1 MKSFLS
7 FFKPLHAAM
16 LLACIGLAACGGDD
30 GNGGGNGSDSAPSNV
45 KGKEFV
51 FYDGDD
57 LDWQFRV
64 TPSGSDGSALLM
76 TNSSTSMIV
85 EPYCYYTKASENTAN
100 IHMYYDSYTTVGGI
114 AGGRRI
120 VLDLKLTFTS
130 KNGGTYTGTAT
141 MWSGSSSTVIDT
153 DDMFGYFSYDT
164 EFSPTWQGD
173 TGGNPD
179 TPGGGDDEQGGGSP
193 GDMVSSALGVEITRV
208 SASNAFTQHSVTFRL
223 EKNSTSNLPS
233 TVGFIIGTSPGVT
246 LDNALKVREESSD
259 YLNGYSTFFGA
270 FTTEA
275 DLLEG
280 ATRYYIR
287 PFHREGN
294 RVTYYTEES
303 VETLGDWITLDLRNN
318 LIPVFTFAYDIK
330 RSGRYEIKAQFRV
343 NSNGNVSFYEKV
355 YKTVTGGSGYVTVDA
370 RNDTPYDWDTEV
382 ECVWGIVTDLETGI
396 VYQPPLI
403 EGGARLNV

>member
-1 MKSFLS
+1 MKKFLS

-16 LLACIGLAACGGDD
+16 LLACLSFTACGGDD
-30 GNGGGNGSDSAPSNV
+30 GNGSGSNGSNGAPSNV
-45 KGKEFV
+45 KGREFV
-51 FYDGDD
+51 FYDGGD

-64 TPSGSDGSALLM
+64 TCGGSDGKASM
-76 TNSSTSMIV
+76 ITNSSTSLIA
-85 EPYCYYTKASENTAN
+85 EPYCYYRKGTGNTATVQIN
-100 IHMYYDSYTTVGGI
+100 YSSYVSVGG
-114 AGGRRI
+114 AAYGRMI
-120 VLDLKLTFTS
+120 FLDLKLTFTS
-130 KNGGTYTGTAT
+130 KNGGIYSGTSTVAGG
-141 MWSGSSSTVIDT
+141 MGGSST
-153 DDMFGYFSYDT
+153 DQMSGYFTYDT
-164 EFSPTWQGD
+164 EFTPTWQGG
-173 TGGNPD
+173 TGDNPGQ
-179 TPGGGDDEQGGGSP
+179 GGGDEEQGGGSP

-294 RVTYYTEES
+294 RVTYYNEES
-303 VETLGDWITLDLRNN
+303 VETLGGWITLDLRNN

-403 EGGARLNV
+403 HGGAPSSV

>member
-1 MKSFLS
+1 MKKFLS
-7 FFKPLHAAM
+7 FFKPLYAAM
-16 LLACIGLAACGGDD
+16 LLACMGLAACGGDD
-30 GNGGGNGSDSAPSNV
+30 GNGSGSNGSNGAPSNV

-76 TNSSTSMIV
+76 TNSSTSLIA
-85 EPYCYYTKASENTAN
+85 EPYCYYRKGTGNTATVQIN
-100 IHMYYDSYTTVGGI
+100 YSSYVSVGG
-114 AGGRRI
+114 AAYGRMI
-120 VLDLKLTFTS
+120 FLDLKLTFTS
-130 KNGGTYTGTAT
+130 KNGGIYSGTSTVAGG
-141 MWSGSSSTVIDT
+141 MGGSST
-153 DDMFGYFSYDT
+153 DQMSGYFTYDT
-164 EFSPTWQGD
+164 EFTPTWQGG
-173 TGGNPD
+173 TGDNPGQ
-179 TPGGGDDEQGGGSP
+179 GGGDEEQGGSSP

-294 RVTYYTEES
+294 RVTYYNEES

-403 EGGARLNV
+403 HGGAPSSV

>member
-1 MKSFLS
+1 MKKFLS

-16 LLACIGLAACGGDD
+16 LLACLSFTACGGDD
-30 GNGGGNGSDSAPSNV
+30 GNGSGSNGSNGAPSNV
-45 KGKEFV
+45 KGREFV

-76 TNSSTSMIV
+76 TNSSTSLIA
-85 EPYCYYTKASENTAN
+85 EPYCYYRKGTGNTATVQIN
-100 IHMYYDSYTTVGGI
+100 YSSYVSVGG
-114 AGGRRI
+114 AAYGRMI
-120 VLDLKLTFTS
+120 FLDLKLTFTS
-130 KNGGTYTGTAT
+130 KNGGIYSGTSTVAGG
-141 MWSGSSSTVIDT
+141 MGGSST
-153 DDMFGYFSYDT
+153 DQMSGYFTYDT
-164 EFSPTWQGD
+164 EFTPTWQGG
-173 TGGNPD
+173 TGDNPGQ
-179 TPGGGDDEQGGGSP
+179 GGGDEEQGGSSP

-294 RVTYYTEES
+294 RVTYYNEES

-318 LIPVFTFAYDIK
+318 LIPAFTFAYDIK

-370 RNDTPYDWDTEV
+370 RNDTPYDWDTEI

-403 EGGARLNV
+403 HGGAPSSV

>member
-1 MKSFLS
+1 MKRLIS
-7 FFKPLHAAM
+7 FFRPLYAAM
-16 LLACIGLAACGGDD
+16 LLACMGLAACGGDD

-76 TNSSTSMIV
+76 TNSSTSLIA
-85 EPYCYYTKASENTAN
+85 EPYCYYRKGTGNTATVQIN
-100 IHMYYDSYTTVGGI
+100 YSSYVSVGG
-114 AGGRRI
+114 AAYGRMI
-120 VLDLKLTFTS
+120 FLDLKLTFTS
-130 KNGGTYTGTAT
+130 KNGGIYSGTSTVAGG
-141 MWSGSSSTVIDT
+141 MGGSST
-153 DDMFGYFSYDT
+153 DQMSGYFTYDT

-173 TGGNPD
+173 TGGTT
-179 TPGGGDDEQGGGSP
+179 TPGGDGDDEQGGGSP
-193 GDMVSSALGVEITRV
+193 GGMVSSALGVEITRV

-294 RVTYYTEES
+294 RVTYYNEES

-403 EGGARLNV
+403 HGGAPSSV

>member
-7 FFKPLHAAM
+7 FFKPPHAAM
-16 LLACIGLAACGGDD
+16 LLACMGLAACGGDD
-30 GNGGGNGSDSAPSNV
+30 GNGSGSNGSNGAPSNV

-76 TNSSTSMIV
+76 TNSSTSLIA
-85 EPYCYYTKASENTAN
+85 EPYCYYRKGTGNTATVQIN
-100 IHMYYDSYTTVGGI
+100 YSSYVSVGG
-114 AGGRRI
+114 AAYGRMI
-120 VLDLKLTFTS
+120 FLDLKLTFTS
-130 KNGGTYTGTAT
+130 KNGGIYSGTSTVAGG
-141 MWSGSSSTVIDT
+141 MGGSST
-153 DDMFGYFSYDT
+153 DQMSGYFTYDT
-164 EFSPTWQGD
+164 EFTPTWQGG
-173 TGGNPD
+173 TGDNPGQ
-179 TPGGGDDEQGGGSP
+179 GGGDEEQGGSSP

-223 EKNSTSNLPS
+223 ERNSTSNLPS

-294 RVTYYTEES
+294 RVTYYNEES

-403 EGGARLNV
+403 HGGAPSSV

>member
-1 MKSFLS
+1 MKKFLS

-16 LLACIGLAACGGDD
+16 LLACLSFTACGGDD
-30 GNGGGNGSDSAPSNV
+30 GNGSGSNGSNGAPSNV
-45 KGKEFV
+45 KGREFV
-51 FYDGDD
+51 FYDGGD

-64 TPSGSDGSALLM
+64 TCGGSDGKASM
-76 TNSSTSMIV
+76 ITNSSTSLIA
-85 EPYCYYTKASENTAN
+85 EPYCYYRKGTGNTATVQIN
-100 IHMYYDSYTTVGGI
+100 YSSYVSVGG
-114 AGGRRI
+114 AAYGRMI
-120 VLDLKLTFTS
+120 FLDLKLTFTS
-130 KNGGTYTGTAT
+130 KNGGIYSGTSTVAGG
-141 MWSGSSSTVIDT
+141 MGGSST
-153 DDMFGYFSYDT
+153 DQMSGYFTYDT
-164 EFSPTWQGD
+164 EFTPTWQGG
-173 TGGNPD
+173 TGDNPGQ
-179 TPGGGDDEQGGGSP
+179 GGGDDEQGGGSP

-223 EKNSTSNLPS
+223 EKNSASNLPA

-246 LDNALKVREESSD
+246 LDNALKVREESSE
-259 YLNGYSTFFGA
+259 YMNGYSTFFGA

-294 RVTYYTEES
+294 RVTYYNEES

-330 RSGRYEIKAQFRV
+330 RSGRYKIKAQFRV

-403 EGGARLNV
+403 HGGAPSSV

>member
-16 LLACIGLAACGGDD
+16 LLACLSLAACGGDD

-64 TPSGSDGSALLM
+64 TCGGGDGKAALM
-76 TNSSTSMIV
+76 TNSDLSLVTD
-85 EPYCYYTKASENTAN
+85 PYCYYRKTTGNMATMQINYS
-100 IHMYYDSYTTVGGI
+100 SYVTVGGVLL
-114 AGGRRI
+114 GRMTF
-120 VLDLKLTFTS
+120 LDLKLTFTS
-130 KNGGTYTGTAT
+130 ANGGIYTGT
-141 MWSGSSSTVIDT
+141 STVT
-153 DDMFGYFSYDT
+153 GGMGEPSTSQMSGYFSYNT
-164 EFSPTWQGD
+164 TFSPTWQGD
-173 TGGNPD
+173 PGGGT
-179 TPGGGDDEQGGGSP
+179 TPGGDSDEEQGGSSSG
-193 GDMVSSALGVEITRV
+193 GTVSSALGVEITSVRAND
-208 SASNAFTQHSVTFRL
+208 SFRQHAITFVL
-223 EKNSTSNLPS
+223 KKNSTSNLPA
-233 TVGFIIGTSPGVT
+233 TVGYIIGTSPGVT

-294 RVTYYTEES
+294 RVTYYNEES

-403 EGGARLNV
+403 HGGAPSSV

>member
-1 MKSFLS
+1 MKRLIS
-7 FFKPLHAAM
+7 FFRPLYAAM
-16 LLACIGLAACGGDD
+16 LLACMGLAACGGDD
-30 GNGGGNGSDSAPSNV
+30 GNGSGSNGSNGAPSNV

-76 TNSSTSMIV
+76 TNSSTSLIA
-85 EPYCYYTKASENTAN
+85 EPYCYYRKGTGNTATVQIN
-100 IHMYYDSYTTVGGI
+100 YSSYVSVGG
-114 AGGRRI
+114 AAYGRMI
-120 VLDLKLTFTS
+120 FLDLKLTFTS
-130 KNGGTYTGTAT
+130 KNGGIYSGTSTVAGG
-141 MWSGSSSTVIDT
+141 MGGSST
-153 DDMFGYFSYDT
+153 DQMSGYFTYDT
-164 EFSPTWQGD
+164 EFTPTWQGG
-173 TGGNPD
+173 TGDNPGQ
-179 TPGGGDDEQGGGSP
+179 GGGDEEQGGSSP

-294 RVTYYTEES
+294 RVTYYNEES

-403 EGGARLNV
+403 HGGAPSSV

>member
-1 MKSFLS
+1 MKRLIS
-7 FFKPLHAAM
+7 FFRPLYAAM
-16 LLACIGLAACGGDD
+16 LLACMGLAACGGDD

-76 TNSSTSMIV
+76 TNSSTSLIA
-85 EPYCYYTKASENTAN
+85 EPYCYYRKGTGNTATVQIN
-100 IHMYYDSYTTVGGI
+100 YSSYVSVGG
-114 AGGRRI
+114 AAYGRMI
-120 VLDLKLTFTS
+120 FLDLKLTFTS
-130 KNGGTYTGTAT
+130 KNGGIYSGTSTVAGG
-141 MWSGSSSTVIDT
+141 MGGSST
-153 DDMFGYFSYDT
+153 DQMSGYFTYDT
-164 EFSPTWQGD
+164 EFTPTWQGG
-173 TGGNPD
+173 TGDNPGQ
-179 TPGGGDDEQGGGSP
+179 GGGDEEQGGSSP
-193 GDMVSSALGVEITRV
+193 GDMVSSALGVEISRV

-294 RVTYYTEES
+294 RVTYYNEES

-343 NSNGNVSFYEKV
+343 NSNGNVSFYDKV

-403 EGGARLNV
+403 HGGAPSSV

>member
-173 TGGNPD
+173 TGGTT

-193 GDMVSSALGVEITRV
+193 GDMVSSALGVEITSV
-208 SASNAFTQHSVTFRL
+208 HSNNAFTQNSITFKL
-223 EKNSTSNLPS
+223 KKNSTTGLPS

-246 LDNALKVREESSD
+246 LDNALKVREESSN
-259 YLNGYSTFFGA
+259 YVNGFATFFGA
-270 FTTEA
+270 FTTEM
-275 DLLEG
+275 DLLKA
-280 ATRYYIR
+280 ATRYYVR

-294 RVTYYTEES
+294 KVIYYEETS
-303 VETLGDWITLDLRNN
+303 FETLGGEITLDLRNN
-318 LIPVFTFAYDIK
+318 LIPMFTFAYNIK
-330 RSGRYEIKAQFRV
+330 RSGQYQIGARFRV
-343 NSNGNVSFYEKV
+343 NGEFYEKV
-355 YKTVTGGSGYVTVDA
+355 YKTISGGSGYVTIDA
-370 RNDTPYDWDTEV
+370 RNDTPYDWYTEI
-382 ECVWGIVTDLETGI
+382 ECVWGIVTDLETGTE
-396 VYQPPLI
+396 YQPPYI
-403 EGGARLNV
+403 KGPAYRQP

>member
-7 FFKPLHAAM
+7 FFKPLYAAM
-16 LLACIGLAACGGDD
+16 LLACMGLAACGGDD
-30 GNGGGNGSDSAPSNV
+30 GNGSGSNGSNGAPSNV

-76 TNSSTSMIV
+76 TNSSTSLIA
-85 EPYCYYTKASENTAN
+85 EPYCYYRKGTGNTATVQIN
-100 IHMYYDSYTTVGGI
+100 YSSYVSVGG
-114 AGGRRI
+114 AAYGRMI
-120 VLDLKLTFTS
+120 FLDLKLTFTS
-130 KNGGTYTGTAT
+130 KNGGIYSGTSTVAGG
-141 MWSGSSSTVIDT
+141 MGGSST
-153 DDMFGYFSYDT
+153 DQMSGYFTYDT
-164 EFSPTWQGD
+164 EFTPTWQGD

-294 RVTYYTEES
+294 RVTYYNEES

-403 EGGARLNV
+403 HGGAPSSV

>member
-1 MKSFLS
+1 MKKFLS

-16 LLACIGLAACGGDD
+16 LLACLSFTACGGDD
-30 GNGGGNGSDSAPSNV
+30 GNGSGSNGSNGAPSNV
-45 KGKEFV
+45 KGREFV
-51 FYDGDD
+51 FYDGGD

-64 TPSGSDGSALLM
+64 TCGGSDGKASM
-76 TNSSTSMIV
+76 ITNSSTSLIA
-85 EPYCYYTKASENTAN
+85 EPYCYYRKGTGNTATVQIN
-100 IHMYYDSYTTVGGI
+100 YSSYVSVGG
-114 AGGRRI
+114 AAYGRMI
-120 VLDLKLTFTS
+120 FLDLKLTFTS
-130 KNGGTYTGTAT
+130 KNGGIYSGTSTVAGG
-141 MWSGSSSTVIDT
+141 MGGSST
-153 DDMFGYFSYDT
+153 DQMSGYFTYDT
-164 EFSPTWQGD
+164 EFTPTWQGG
-173 TGGNPD
+173 TGDNPGQ
-179 TPGGGDDEQGGGSP
+179 GGGDDEQGGGSP

-208 SASNAFTQHSVTFRL
+208 SASNAFTQHSITFRL
-223 EKNSTSNLPS
+223 EKNSTTGLPA

-246 LDNALKVREESSD
+246 LDNALKVREESSE
-259 YLNGYSTFFGA
+259 YMNGYSTFFGA

-294 RVTYYTEES
+294 RVTYYNEES

-403 EGGARLNV
+403 HGGAPSSV

>member
-16 LLACIGLAACGGDD
+16 LLACLSFTACGGDD
-30 GNGGGNGSDSAPSNV
+30 GNGSGSNGSNGAPSNV
-45 KGKEFV
+45 KGREFV

-76 TNSSTSMIV
+76 TNSSTSLIA
-85 EPYCYYTKASENTAN
+85 EPYCYYRKGTGNTATVQIN
-100 IHMYYDSYTTVGGI
+100 YSSYVSVGG
-114 AGGRRI
+114 AAYGRMI
-120 VLDLKLTFTS
+120 FLDLKLTFTS
-130 KNGGTYTGTAT
+130 KNGGIYSGTSTVAGG
-141 MWSGSSSTVIDT
+141 MGGSST
-153 DDMFGYFSYDT
+153 DQMSGYFTYDT
-164 EFSPTWQGD
+164 EFTPTWQGG
-173 TGGNPD
+173 TGDNPGQ
-179 TPGGGDDEQGGGSP
+179 GGGDEEQGGSSP

-294 RVTYYTEES
+294 RVTYYNEES

-403 EGGARLNV
+403 HGGAPSSV

>member
-7 FFKPLHAAM
+7 FFKPLYAAM
-16 LLACIGLAACGGDD
+16 LLACMGLAACGGDD
-30 GNGGGNGSDSAPSNV
+30 GNGSGSNGSNGAPSNV

-76 TNSSTSMIV
+76 TNSSTSLIA
-85 EPYCYYTKASENTAN
+85 EPYCYYRKGTGNTATVQIN
-100 IHMYYDSYTTVGGI
+100 YSSYVSVGG
-114 AGGRRI
+114 AAYGRMI
-120 VLDLKLTFTS
+120 FLDLKLTFTS
-130 KNGGTYTGTAT
+130 KNGGIYSGTSTVAGA
-141 MWSGSSSTVIDT
+141 MGGSST
-153 DDMFGYFSYDT
+153 DQMSGYFTYDT
-164 EFSPTWQGD
+164 EFTPTWQGD

-294 RVTYYTEES
+294 RVTYYNEES

-403 EGGARLNV
+403 HGGAPSSV

>member
-51 FYDGDD
+51 FYDGED

-76 TNSSTSMIV
+76 TNSSTSLIA
-85 EPYCYYTKASENTAN
+85 EPYCYYRKGTGNTATVQIN
-100 IHMYYDSYTTVGGI
+100 YSSYVSVGG
-114 AGGRRI
+114 AAYGRMI
-120 VLDLKLTFTS
+120 FLDLKLTFTS
-130 KNGGTYTGTAT
+130 KNGGIYSGTSTVAGG
-141 MWSGSSSTVIDT
+141 MGGSST
-153 DDMFGYFSYDT
+153 DQMSGYFTYDT
-164 EFSPTWQGD
+164 EFTPTWQGG
-173 TGGNPD
+173 TGDNPGQ
-179 TPGGGDDEQGGGSP
+179 GGGDEEQGGSSP

-294 RVTYYTEES
+294 RVTYYNEES

-403 EGGARLNV
+403 HGGAPSSV

>member
-1 MKSFLS
+1 MKRLIS
-7 FFKPLHAAM
+7 FFRPLYAAM
-16 LLACIGLAACGGDD
+16 LLACMGLAACGGDD
-30 GNGGGNGSDSAPSNV
+30 GNGSGSNGSNGAPSNV

-76 TNSSTSMIV
+76 TNSSTSLIA
-85 EPYCYYTKASENTAN
+85 EPYCYYRKGTGNTATVQIN
-100 IHMYYDSYTTVGGI
+100 YSSYVSVGG
-114 AGGRRI
+114 AAYGRMI
-120 VLDLKLTFTS
+120 FLDLKLTFTS
-130 KNGGTYTGTAT
+130 KNGGIYSGTSTVAGG
-141 MWSGSSSTVIDT
+141 MGGSST
-153 DDMFGYFSYDT
+153 DQMSGYFTYDT
-164 EFSPTWQGD
+164 EFTPTWQGG
-173 TGGNPD
+173 TGDNPGQ
-179 TPGGGDDEQGGGSP
+179 GGGDEEQGGSSP
-193 GDMVSSALGVEITRV
+193 GDMVSSALGVEITSV
-208 SASNAFTQHSVTFRL
+208 HSNNAFTQNSITFKL
-223 EKNSTSNLPS
+223 KKNSTTGLPS

-246 LDNALKVREESSD
+246 LDNALKVREESSE
-259 YLNGYSTFFGA
+259 YMNGYSTFFGA

-294 RVTYYTEES
+294 RVTYYNEES

-403 EGGARLNV
+403 HGGAPSSV

>member
-30 GNGGGNGSDSAPSNV
+30 GNGSGSNGSNGAPSNV
-45 KGKEFV
+45 KGREFV

-76 TNSSTSMIV
+76 TNSSTSLIA
-85 EPYCYYTKASENTAN
+85 EPYCYYRKGTGNTATVQIN
-100 IHMYYDSYTTVGGI
+100 YSSYVSVGG
-114 AGGRRI
+114 AAYGRMI
-120 VLDLKLTFTS
+120 FLDLKLTFTS
-130 KNGGTYTGTAT
+130 KNGGIYSGTSTVAGG
-141 MWSGSSSTVIDT
+141 MGGSST
-153 DDMFGYFSYDT
+153 DQMSGYFTYDT
-164 EFSPTWQGD
+164 EFTPTWQGG
-173 TGGNPD
+173 TGDNPGQ
-179 TPGGGDDEQGGGSP
+179 GGGDEEQGGSSP

-294 RVTYYTEES
+294 RVTYYNEES

-343 NSNGNVSFYEKV
+343 NSNGNVSFYDKV

-403 EGGARLNV
+403 HGGAPSSV

>member
-1 MKSFLS
+1 MKRLIS
-7 FFKPLHAAM
+7 FFRPLYAAM
-16 LLACIGLAACGGDD
+16 LLACMGLAACGGDD
-30 GNGGGNGSDSAPSNV
+30 GNGSGSNGSNGAPSNV

-76 TNSSTSMIV
+76 TNSSTSLIA
-85 EPYCYYTKASENTAN
+85 EPYCYYRKGTGNTATVQIN
-100 IHMYYDSYTTVGGI
+100 YSSYVSVGG
-114 AGGRRI
+114 AAYGRMI
-120 VLDLKLTFTS
+120 FLDLKLTFTS
-130 KNGGTYTGTAT
+130 KNGGIYSGTSTVAGG
-141 MWSGSSSTVIDT
+141 MGGSST
-153 DDMFGYFSYDT
+153 DQMSGYFTYDT
-164 EFSPTWQGD
+164 EFTPTWQGG
-173 TGGNPD
+173 TGDNPGQ
-179 TPGGGDDEQGGGSP
+179 GGGDEEQGGSSP
-193 GDMVSSALGVEITRV
+193 GGMVSSALGVEITRV
-208 SASNAFTQHSVTFRL
+208 SASNAFAQHSVTFRL

-294 RVTYYTEES
+294 RVTYYNEES

-403 EGGARLNV
+403 HGGAPSSV

>member
-1 MKSFLS
+1 MKRLIS
-7 FFKPLHAAM
+7 FFRPLYAAM
-16 LLACIGLAACGGDD
+16 LLACMGLAACGGDD
-30 GNGGGNGSDSAPSNV
+30 GNGSGSNGSNGAPSNV

-76 TNSSTSMIV
+76 TNSSTSLIA
-85 EPYCYYTKASENTAN
+85 EPYCYYRKGTGNTATVQIN
-100 IHMYYDSYTTVGGI
+100 YSSYVSVGG
-114 AGGRRI
+114 AAYGRMI
-120 VLDLKLTFTS
+120 FLDLKLTFTS
-130 KNGGTYTGTAT
+130 KNGGIYSGTSTVAGG
-141 MWSGSSSTVIDT
+141 MGGSST
-153 DDMFGYFSYDT
+153 DQMSGYFTYDT
-164 EFSPTWQGD
+164 EFTPTWQGG
-173 TGGNPD
+173 TGDNPGQ
-179 TPGGGDDEQGGGSP
+179 GGGDEEQGGGSP

-259 YLNGYSTFFGA
+259 YINGYSTFFGA

-294 RVTYYTEES
+294 RVTYYNEES

-403 EGGARLNV
+403 HGGAPSSV

>member
-1 MKSFLS
+1 MKRLIS
-7 FFKPLHAAM
+7 FFRPLYAAM
-16 LLACIGLAACGGDD
+16 LLACLGLAACGGDD
-30 GNGGGNGSDSAPSNV
+30 GNGSGSNGSNGAPSNV

-76 TNSSTSMIV
+76 TNSSTSLIA
-85 EPYCYYTKASENTAN
+85 EPYCYYRKGTGNTATVQIN
-100 IHMYYDSYTTVGGI
+100 YSSYVSVGG
-114 AGGRRI
+114 AAYGRMMF
-120 VLDLKLTFTS
+120 LDLKLTFTS
-130 KNGGTYTGTAT
+130 KNGGIYSGTSTVAGG
-141 MWSGSSSTVIDT
+141 MGGSST
-153 DDMFGYFSYDT
+153 DQMSGYFTYDT
-164 EFSPTWQGD
+164 EFTPTWQGG
-173 TGGNPD
+173 TGDNPGQ
-179 TPGGGDDEQGGGSP
+179 GGGDEEQGGSSP

-294 RVTYYTEES
+294 RVTYYNEES
-303 VETLGDWITLDLRNN
+303 VETLGDWITLDLRNT

-403 EGGARLNV
+403 HGGAPSSV

>member
-1 MKSFLS
+1 MKKFLS
-7 FFKPLHAAM
+7 FFRPLYAAM
-16 LLACIGLAACGGDD
+16 LLACMGLAACGGDD
-30 GNGGGNGSDSAPSNV
+30 GNGSGSNGSNGAPSNV

-76 TNSSTSMIV
+76 TNSSTSLIA
-85 EPYCYYTKASENTAN
+85 EPYCYYRKGTGNTATVQIN
-100 IHMYYDSYTTVGGI
+100 YSSYVSVGG
-114 AGGRRI
+114 AAYGRMI
-120 VLDLKLTFTS
+120 FLDLKLTFTS
-130 KNGGTYTGTAT
+130 KNGGIYSGTSTVAGG
-141 MWSGSSSTVIDT
+141 MGGSST
-153 DDMFGYFSYDT
+153 DQMSGYFTYDT
-164 EFSPTWQGD
+164 EFTPTWQGG
-173 TGGNPD
+173 TGDNPGQ
-179 TPGGGDDEQGGGSP
+179 GGGDEEQGGGSP

-294 RVTYYTEES
+294 RVTYYNEES

-403 EGGARLNV
+403 NGGAPSSV

>member
-1 MKSFLS
+1 MKRLIS
-7 FFKPLHAAM
+7 FFRPLYAAM
-16 LLACIGLAACGGDD
+16 LLACMGLAACGGDD
-30 GNGGGNGSDSAPSNV
+30 GNGSGSNGSNGAPSNV

-76 TNSSTSMIV
+76 TNSSTSLIA
-85 EPYCYYTKASENTAN
+85 EPYCYYRKGTGNTATVQIN
-100 IHMYYDSYTTVGGI
+100 YSSYVSVGG
-114 AGGRRI
+114 AAYGRMI
-120 VLDLKLTFTS
+120 FLDLKLTFTS
-130 KNGGTYTGTAT
+130 KNGGIYSGTSTVAGG
-141 MWSGSSSTVIDT
+141 MGGSST
-153 DDMFGYFSYDT
+153 DQMSGYFTYDT
-164 EFSPTWQGD
+164 EFTPTWQGG
-173 TGGNPD
+173 TGDNPGQ
-179 TPGGGDDEQGGGSP
+179 GGGDEEQGGGSP

-294 RVTYYTEES
+294 RVTYYNEES

-403 EGGARLNV
+403 HGGAPSSV

>member
-16 LLACIGLAACGGDD
+16 LLACLSFTACGGDD

-45 KGKEFV
+45 KGREFV

-76 TNSSTSMIV
+76 TNSSTSLIA
-85 EPYCYYTKASENTAN
+85 EPYCYYRKGTGNTATVQIN
-100 IHMYYDSYTTVGGI
+100 YSSYVSVGG
-114 AGGRRI
+114 AAYGRMI
-120 VLDLKLTFTS
+120 FLDLKLTFTS
-130 KNGGTYTGTAT
+130 KNGGIYSGTSTVAGG
-141 MWSGSSSTVIDT
+141 MGGSST
-153 DDMFGYFSYDT
+153 DQMSGYFTYDT
-164 EFSPTWQGD
+164 EFTPTWQGG
-173 TGGNPD
+173 TGDNPGQ
-179 TPGGGDDEQGGGSP
+179 GGGDEEQGGSSP

-294 RVTYYTEES
+294 RVTYYNEES

-396 VYQPPLI
+396 SYQPPLI
-403 EGGARLNV
+403 EGGAGLNV

>member
-16 LLACIGLAACGGDD
+16 LLACLSLAACGGND

-45 KGKEFV
+45 KGREFV

-76 TNSSTSMIV
+76 TNSSTSLIA
-85 EPYCYYTKASENTAN
+85 EPYCYYRKGTGNTATVQIN
-100 IHMYYDSYTTVGGI
+100 YSSYVSVGG
-114 AGGRRI
+114 AAYGRMI
-120 VLDLKLTFTS
+120 FLDLKLTFTS
-130 KNGGTYTGTAT
+130 KNGGIYSGTSTVAGG
-141 MWSGSSSTVIDT
+141 MGGSST
-153 DDMFGYFSYDT
+153 DQMSGYFTYDT
-164 EFSPTWQGD
+164 EFTPTWQGG
-173 TGGNPD
+173 TGDNPGQ
-179 TPGGGDDEQGGGSP
+179 GGGDEEQGGSSP

-294 RVTYYTEES
+294 RVTYYNEES

-370 RNDTPYDWDTEV
+370 RNDTPYDWDTEI

-396 VYQPPLI
+396 SYQPPLI
-403 EGGARLNV
+403 EGGAGLNV

>member
-16 LLACIGLAACGGDD
+16 LLACLSFTACGGDD
-30 GNGGGNGSDSAPSNV
+30 GNGSGSNGSNGAPPNV
-45 KGKEFV
+45 KGREFV
-51 FYDGDD
+51 FYNGGD

-64 TPSGSDGSALLM
+64 TCGGSDGKAALM
-76 TNSSTSMIV
+76 TNSDLSLVTD
-85 EPYCYYTKASENTAN
+85 PYCYYRKTTGNMATMQINYS
-100 IHMYYDSYTTVGGI
+100 SYVTMGGVSL
-114 AGGRRI
+114 GRMTF
-120 VLDLKLTFTS
+120 LDLKLTFTS
-130 KNGGTYTGTAT
+130 ANGGIYTGT
-141 MWSGSSSTVIDT
+141 STVT
-153 DDMFGYFSYDT
+153 GGMGEPSTSQMSGYFSYNT
-164 EFSPTWQGD
+164 TFSPTWQGD
-173 TGGNPD
+173 PGGGT
-179 TPGGGDDEQGGGSP
+179 TPGGDSDEEQGGSSSG
-193 GDMVSSALGVEITRV
+193 GTVSSALGVEITSVRAND
-208 SASNAFTQHSVTFRL
+208 SFRQHAITFVL
-223 EKNSTSNLPS
+223 KKNSTSNLPA
-233 TVGFIIGTSPGVT
+233 TVGYIIGTSPGVT

-259 YLNGYSTFFGA
+259 YINGYSTFFGA

-294 RVTYYTEES
+294 RVTYYNEES

-403 EGGARLNV
+403 HGGAPSSV

>member
-30 GNGGGNGSDSAPSNV
+30 GNGGGNGSNGAPSNV

-76 TNSSTSMIV
+76 TNSSTSLIA
-85 EPYCYYTKASENTAN
+85 EPYCYYRKGTGNTATVQIN
-100 IHMYYDSYTTVGGI
+100 YSSYVSVGG
-114 AGGRRI
+114 AAYGRMI
-120 VLDLKLTFTS
+120 FLDLKLTFTS
-130 KNGGTYTGTAT
+130 KNGGIYSGTSTVAGG
-141 MWSGSSSTVIDT
+141 MGGSST
-153 DDMFGYFSYDT
+153 DQMSGYFTYDT
-164 EFSPTWQGD
+164 EFTPTWQGG
-173 TGGNPD
+173 TGDNPGQ
-179 TPGGGDDEQGGGSP
+179 GGGDEEQGGSSP

-294 RVTYYTEES
+294 RVTYYNEES

-403 EGGARLNV
+403 HGGAPSSV

>member
-1 MKSFLS
+1 M
-7 FFKPLHAAM
+7 
-16 LLACIGLAACGGDD
+16 
-30 GNGGGNGSDSAPSNV
+30 SNV
-45 KGKEFV
+45 
-51 FYDGDD
+51 
-57 LDWQFRV
+57 
-64 TPSGSDGSALLM
+64 T
-76 TNSSTSMIV
+76 
-85 EPYCYYTKASENTAN
+85 
-100 IHMYYDSYTTVGGI
+100 
-114 AGGRRI
+114 
-120 VLDLKLTFTS
+120 
-130 KNGGTYTGTAT
+130 
-141 MWSGSSSTVIDT
+141 
-153 DDMFGYFSYDT
+153 
-164 EFSPTWQGD
+164 
-173 TGGNPD
+173 
-179 TPGGGDDEQGGGSP
+179 P

-294 RVTYYTEES
+294 RVTYYNEES

-403 EGGARLNV
+403 NGGAPSSV